1 MFLWVFY
8 GSWDHTPCIWDVT
21 VKKRYKDVTM
31 IESTTYF
38 TILKFSRV
46 NPQKPLLI
54 TNNSSEEQTHFLEFN
69 SFSNGEQ
76 CWSCWKNWKT
86 QWHSKY
92 VVEYFV
98 EKSPE
103 ELIKMSRRKAY
114 LNSLKYMVLCMIFHK
129 LWNRASWNSNTQIM
143 FMTGAFYLLWEWT
156 LGD

>member
-1 MFLWVFY
+1 MFFGVFY

-76 CWSCWKNWKT
+76 C
-86 QWHSKY
+86 
-92 VVEYFV
+92 
-98 EKSPE
+98 
-103 ELIKMSRRKAY
+103 
-114 LNSLKYMVLCMIFHK
+114 
-129 LWNRASWNSNTQIM
+129 
-143 FMTGAFYLLWEWT
+143 
-156 LGD
+156 